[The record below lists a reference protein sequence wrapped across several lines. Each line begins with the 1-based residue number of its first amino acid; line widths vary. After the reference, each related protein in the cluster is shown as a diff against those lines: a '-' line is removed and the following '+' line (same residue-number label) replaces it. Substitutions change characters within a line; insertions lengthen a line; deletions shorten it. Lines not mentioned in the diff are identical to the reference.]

1 VDVVIVECFS
11 VTFKS
16 RKCVV
21 VDGVL
26 ASRSKLPQLFS
37 RVVKLFQVTDLL
49 VLGGS
54 QTPKISS
61 M

>member
-1 VDVVIVECFS
+1 

-21 VDGVL
+21 VDGVF
-26 ASRSKLPQLFS
+26 ASHFKFPQLFS
-37 RVVKLFQVTDLL
+37 RVLNLFQVVDLS